1 MPAVY
6 EDPMSEGQSI
16 EDQAGDRDWTRR
28 KLLMSAAG
36 VAIAAPFLR
45 GRRAS
50 TEAPYIIRYTSHVP
64 RSHGLYTEGFVPFQ
78 KLVEEEMGDRL
89 RLEGYMDKLLHGPLD
104 GFKASVTGISD
115 YTHAYAGYQPGSFQ
129 LLHALQLPFLFASP
143 PVASLVA
150 EELYPKHF
158 KAEYERMG
166 VYLAHYDTTSAYNII
181 SRRPIRTLE
190 DMQGIKMR
198 VTGGLTAQI
207 FAELGVVPV
216 VMAAGETYTAFQRG
230 ILDAVALGASD
241 MATYRLYE
249 IGNAFT
255 RVDVNM
261 LALQYCLNRQTFDAL
276 PPDIKYDFYRLLRIR
291 SQMPSQNYYAGPRAD
306 RAMETILDAGV
317 ELIEL
322 SEEENQRWRQRLV
335 PLKERFIA
343 ENEALGLPA
352 REVVDDLEQ
361 VAAQYANM
369 TNAEI
374 LQRVT
379 DHPVEGIIDF

>member
-1 MPAVY
+1 MHD
-6 EDPMSEGQSI
+6 DPTS
-16 EDQAGDRDWTRR
+16 QAQTAEEPSVDSDWTRR

-36 VAIAAPFLR
+36 VAVAAPFLR
-45 GRRAS
+45 GQRSSA
-50 TEAPYIIRYTSHVP
+50 EAPFTIRYTSHVP
-64 RSHGLYTEGFVPFQ
+64 RSHGLYTEGFIPFQ
-78 KLVEEEMGDRL
+78 KLVADEMGDRL
-89 RLEGYMDKLLHGPLD
+89 RLQEYMDKLLHGPLD
-104 GFKASVTGISD
+104 GFKAAVTGISD
-115 YTHAYAGYQPGSFQ
+115 YTHGYAGYQPGSFQ
-129 LLHALQLPFLFASP
+129 LLHALQLPFLFSSP
-143 PVASLVA
+143 PVGSLVS

-166 VYLAHYDTTSAYNII
+166 VYLAHYDTTSPYNII
-181 SRRPIRTLE
+181 SRRPIRRLE

-207 FAELGVVPV
+207 FEELGVVPV

-230 ILDAVALGASD
+230 ILDAVALGAPD

-261 LALQYCLNRQTFDAL
+261 LALQYCLNRTTFDAL
-276 PPDIKYDFYRLLRIR
+276 PDDVKGDFYRLLRIR
-291 SQMPSQNYYAGPRAD
+291 SQMASQNYYSGPRAD
-306 RAMETILDAGV
+306 RAMATILDAGV
-317 ELIEL
+317 ELIDL
-322 SEEENQRWRQRLV
+322 GEEETQRWRQRLV

-352 REVVDDLEQ
+352 RAVVDDLEQ
-361 VAAQYANM
+361 VAAQYAHL
-369 TNAEI
+369 TDAEI

>member
-1 MPAVY
+1 
-6 EDPMSEGQSI
+6 MSEGQAI
-16 EDQAGDRDWTRR
+16 EDPTGGRDWTRR

-36 VAIAAPFLR
+36 VAIVAPFLR

-89 RLEGYMDKLLHGPLD
+89 RLEGYMDKLLHGALD

-115 YTHAYAGYQPGSFQ
+115 YTHGYAGYQPGSFH

-143 PVASLVA
+143 PVGSLVA

-166 VYLAHYDTTSAYNII
+166 VYLAHYDTTSPYNII
-181 SRRPIRTLE
+181 SKLPIRTLE

-198 VTGGLTAQI
+198 VTGGLTAQV

-230 ILDAVALGASD
+230 ILDAVALGAPD

-249 IGNAFT
+249 IGRAFT

-276 PPDIKYDFYRLLRIR
+276 PPDIKHDFYRLLRIR
-291 SQMPSQNYYAGPRAD
+291 SQMACQNYYSGPRAD
-306 RAMETILDAGV
+306 RAMTTILDAGV

-322 SEEENQRWRQRLV
+322 SEEETQRWRQRLV

-361 VAAQYANM
+361 LAAQYAHL

-379 DHPVEGIIDF
+379 EHPVEGIIDF